1 MADLIDLEARISALE
16 MIVVSHMLQ
25 SGVGV
30 AGYDPTSFAV
40 SRRDAWAAVG
50 KAVCDGCTSQDE
62 EKKFAE
68 AYARALERIGQL
80 MVVLAE
86 PVQEAV
92 DEYLKSPTEAAP
104 TTGSTLE
111 EVERTK

>member
-40 SRRDAWAAVG
+40 ARRDAWAAVG
-50 KAVCDGCTSQDE
+50 KAVCEGCASQDE
-62 EKKFAE
+62 EKRFAE

-92 DEYLKSPTEAAP
+92 DEYVNKPSEPAP
-104 TTGSTLE
+104 AGSALE

>member
-1 MADLIDLEARISALE
+1 MADLIDFEARISALE
-16 MIVVSHMLQ
+16 MILVAHMLQ

-30 AGYDPTSFAV
+30 AGFDPTSFAV

-50 KAVCDGCTSQDE
+50 KAVCEGCASQDE
-62 EKKFAE
+62 EKRFAE

-92 DEYLKSPTEAAP
+92 DEYKPSDPAP
-104 TTGSTLE
+104 ADSALE

>member
-30 AGYDPTSFAV
+30 AGYDPTSFATA
-40 SRRDAWAAVG
+40 RRDAWAAVG
-50 KAVCDGCTSQDE
+50 KAVCEGCASQDE
-62 EKKFAE
+62 EKRFAE

-92 DEYLKSPTEAAP
+92 DEYINKPSEPVPADRA
-104 TTGSTLE
+104 LE